1 MTIDYKVADEFI
13 EKNLDDSIEEVK
25 KIVAQPSISAKKLG
39 LRECADMVVAMLE
52 KRGFDVTL
60 NETDGA
66 PIVTAERK
74 GHADRTLLFYNHY
87 DVQPPE
93 PLELWDSPAFE
104 PEIRDGK
111 LYGRGTSDDKGDL
124 VNRLLVLDAILAQQD
139 DLPCNI
145 KFLVEGEEEVS
156 SKNLELFVYSHKD
169 ELASDVCIWEGGGVD
184 HHGVP
189 VQYLGLRGICY
200 VELEV
205 ETANQDIHS
214 GLGGSIFPN
223 AAWRL
228 VWALNSLKDE
238 HENILIEG
246 FYDDVLSLSEEEKAY
261 FKALPDFSAD
271 YQKRYG
277 IKRFLK
283 DIEGGYAMNLEE
295 NTRPTCTI
303 CGLTSGYQGKGSKT
317 VMPAKATAKIDFRLV
332 PNQTPE
338 KVLELLRAH
347 LDRNGFEDIKIVSLG
362 GGLPSKTDIGH
373 PFVRLVVDSAKDV
386 YDAPMQITPI
396 TGGSGPN
403 FIVEDAL
410 KVPIVSL
417 GIGYMG
423 AGAHS
428 PNENIRIEDYL
439 KSAKHLVRVLGEYGE
454 L

>member
-74 GHADRTLLFYNHY
+74 GHADQKLLFYNHY

-246 FYDDVLSLSEEEKAY
+246 FYDDVLPLSEEEKAY

>member
-1 MTIDYKVADEFI
+1 MTIDYKVADVFI

-25 KIVAQPSISAKKLG
+25 KIVSQPSISAKKLG

-74 GHADRTLLFYNHY
+74 GCADRTLLFYNHY

-139 DLPCNI
+139 ELPCNI

-156 SKNLELFVYSHKD
+156 SKNLELFVYSHKE
-169 ELASDVCIWEGGGVD
+169 ELKADACIWECGGVD
-184 HHGVP
+184 HRGIP

-246 FYDDVLSLSEEEKAY
+246 FYDDVLPLSEEEKAY
-261 FKALPDFSAD
+261 FKALPDFAAD
-271 YQKRYG
+271 YKKRYG

-283 DIEGGYAMNLEE
+283 GIKGGYAMNLEE

-317 VMPAKATAKIDFRLV
+317 VMPAKASAKVDFRLV
-332 PNQTPE
+332 PDQTPE
-338 KVLELLRAH
+338 KILELLRAH
-347 LDRNGFEDIKIVSLG
+347 LDRNGFEDIKVTALG
-362 GGLPSKTDIGH
+362 GGRPSKTDVGH

-386 YDAPMQITPI
+386 YGAPMQITPI